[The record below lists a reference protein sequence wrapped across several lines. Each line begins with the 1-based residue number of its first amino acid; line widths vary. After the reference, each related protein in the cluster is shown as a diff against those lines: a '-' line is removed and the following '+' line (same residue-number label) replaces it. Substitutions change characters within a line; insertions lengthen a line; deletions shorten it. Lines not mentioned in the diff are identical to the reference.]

1 MKVLVLGATGYIG
14 SAVAGRLAEHG
25 HEVVA
30 LVRRKAGESRA
41 VPGAAEVRYGDVT
54 DPASLAAA
62 AAGVDAV
69 VHAAAPTGDEAVETA
84 AADALLTG
92 GAKVVYTSGIW
103 VLGPGPSDEES
114 PLNPVPLVAFRAAV
128 ERRVLAAGGVV
139 VRPGIVYGAGGGI
152 PALLV
157 AKAAEYG
164 RGRYVCADG
173 REPAWPTVHIDDLA
187 DLFVA
192 AVENGRPGA
201 VLHGVGEEAVPLAAV
216 AGAAARAAGLG
227 DEEAEAWPVEE
238 AARSLAP
245 AFAEALA
252 LGQAV
257 SAARTRRAL
266 GWTPKR
272 PGLVAA
278 LADGSYRS
286 GR

>member
-1 MKVLVLGATGYIG
+1 MLGATGYIG
-14 SAVAGRLAEHG
+14 SAVAGRLVEHG

-30 LVRRKAGESRA
+30 AVRRKDGGSRA

-69 VHAAAPTGDEAVETA
+69 VHAAAPAGDEAVETA
-84 AADALLTG
+84 AADALLAG
-92 GAKVVYTSGIW
+92 GARVVYTSGIW
-103 VLGPGPSDEES
+103 VLGAGSSDEES

-128 ERRVLAAGGVV
+128 ERRVLASGGVV
-139 VRPGIVYGAGGGI
+139 VRPGIVYGAGAGI

-157 AKAAEYG
+157 AEAAGHG
-164 RGRYVCADG
+164 RGRYVSADG
-173 REPAWPTVHIDDLA
+173 REPTWPTVHVDDLA

-192 AVENGRPGA
+192 AVESGEPGT

-216 AGAAARAAGLG
+216 ARAAARAAGLG
-227 DEEAEAWPVEE
+227 GVEAEAWPVEE
-238 AARSLAP
+238 AARTLNP

-252 LGQAV
+252 LGQTV

-272 PGLVAA
+272 PGLVAE
-278 LADGSYRS
+278 LAAGSY
-286 GR
+286 